1 MNTAST
7 LHRLS
12 LGTLSVLIG
21 GTAAAADPSQWT
33 CSTCPF
39 DQGASGTIEAGAV
52 VTSGR
57 ARAIN
62 DITGLDRRSGVLA
75 GGSLRW
81 RGADGAYAD
90 ALATDLGLDS
100 RSLAAEAGRE
110 GLFRFRIAYDELPR
124 LFADGARTPYIGVGG
139 TVLGLPAGFPA
150 PNTAAM
156 PLAATLQPVDLGY
169 SRDRV
174 DLGATAYTGEAW
186 TWRIGARRDVRDG
199 TRPGSGSFFSSASQ
213 LPIPVDQT
221 TDLLDLSGTYS
232 GTRTQF
238 SVGWH
243 ASNFSNGADAL
254 TWANPFTA
262 VAAGATR
269 GTLALA
275 PDNQFHQLT
284 VSGGHELAPGLRI
297 AADVSAGRMTQDAA
311 LLPLTTNA
319 TLAAGSLPAAS
330 LHGRAST
337 LDASVR
343 FSAEVTPALRV
354 QASVTHAE
362 RDDETPVSLWPG
374 VAADV
379 FVTAAAVNQ
388 PYSYRQD
395 RARLQA
401 DYRATRTLRLNA
413 GLEHE
418 RTTRSL
424 LDVTETREDR
434 GWLRLTAPVLD
445 AVALSLKLTHAER
458 RAEPSSSTA
467 ASAVATAENALMQR
481 YYLADRRRD
490 AASVR
495 ADVALSDTIT
505 LGADADIGYDN
516 YTATAVGLR
525 DARQAGLGVDLGV
538 AISDETQL
546 SAWARGEQLRSRQAG
561 SQNLSTADWSGRVL
575 DRVETLGASLRTQ
588 AMKGRLELGADLML
602 VRARS
607 QVAVDPGS
615 ATPGFPQASTARESV
630 GLRATWRIQ
639 PNLWLVTR
647 YAYEHWRSQDWHV
660 DGLTPSAVENL
671 LAFGSTAPRG
681 QQQLLSVAVR
691 HRF

>member
-39 DQGASGTIEAGAV
+39 DKGASGSVEVGMAA
-52 VTSGR
+52 TSER

-62 DITGLDRRSGVLA
+62 DMTGLDRRSAVLA
-75 GGSLRW
+75 SGSLRW

-90 ALATDLGLDS
+90 ALITDLGLDS
-100 RSLAAEAGRE
+100 RSLTGEAGRE
-110 GLFRFRIAYDELPR
+110 GLFRFRISYDELPR
-124 LFADGARTPYIGVGG
+124 LFADGARTPYTGVGG

-150 PNTAAM
+150 PNTASM
-156 PLAATLQPVDLGY
+156 PLGSTLQPVDLGY
-169 SRDRV
+169 SRDRL
-174 DLGATAYTGEAW
+174 DLGATGYTGEAW

-213 LPIPVDQT
+213 LPVPVDQT

-232 GTRTQF
+232 GRSAQF

-284 VSGGHELAPGLRI
+284 VSGGYDLAPGLRI

-343 FSAEVTPALRV
+343 FSAEITPALRL
-354 QASVTHAE
+354 QALVSHGE
-362 RDDETPVSLWPG
+362 RDNETPVSLWPG

-379 FVTAAAVNQ
+379 FATAAAPNQ

-401 DYRATRTLRLNA
+401 DWRATRTLRVNA

-424 LDVTETREDR
+424 LEASETREDR
-434 GWLRLTAPVLD
+434 GWLRLTAPVFD
-445 AVALSLKLTHAER
+445 AVALSLKLAHAER
-458 RAEPSSSTA
+458 RAEPSSATPAA
-467 ASAVATAENALMQR
+467 ASTAENSLMQR

-490 AASVR
+490 AGSVR
-495 ADVALSDTIT
+495 ADVALSETIT
-505 LGADADIGYDN
+505 LGVDADIGYDN

-525 DARQAGLGVDLGV
+525 DARQGGVGVDFGV

-561 SQNLSTADWSGRVL
+561 SQTLSTADWSGRVL
-575 DRVETLGASLRTQ
+575 DRVETLGASLRSL

-607 QVAVDPGS
+607 QVSVDPGS
-615 ATPGFPQASTARESV
+615 ATPGFPSASTARESL
-630 GLRATWRIQ
+630 GLRATYRLQ

-647 YAYEHWRSQDWHV
+647 YAYEHWRSADWHV
-660 DGLTPSAVENL
+660 DGLTPTAVENL

-681 QQQLLSVAVR
+681 QQHLVSVALR